1 MTLLYSRIIC
11 LFLMLGAV
19 LLPLPVTAEPVP
31 FTLSPRITPA
41 HNVWMQSPLY
51 KALAT
56 RGQLTIGV
64 TLPDYPPF
72 SILDG
77 ERLQGITADYL
88 GLLFEQHVRVVYFA
102 SRAAALEAIRRGD
115 IDMIG
120 GGTTIEAKN
129 NDLQLSVPYQLDQAV
144 LVANKDA
151 PFDSLAPATR
161 IALTPGYVAEEW
173 VTSAYPNSQLLMYA
187 SPRRA
192 LDALSLG
199 EVNAVLTDAV
209 SAHYLISVNYLI
221 NLSIQSFAP
230 VDSGGFGF
238 MLKKSD
244 HALLN
249 YINYA
254 TPKVSDEYGEMIL
267 RSWSGGRQL
276 RLGND
281 RIALSPIENRW
292 LAAHPVIPVVL
303 NNSLGALGSFDA
315 KGNPQGIGPDYL
327 ALISQRSGLEF
338 EYINAQNYA
347 ELDAALKKQ
356 TALLTPV
363 YAPSH
368 STPDNVDV
376 MLPYLRTSVIVMA
389 PATPESPPTAKDRV
403 RVHHLAELEGQRVS
417 IIEGYFIDAL
427 IRQSH
432 PNITLQTYPTLLQA
446 LRSVAEGK
454 SDVFV
459 GSDYAARFANALQL
473 NNRLELI
480 GILDDYARPVSIALQ
495 SNEPELF
502 SILDKAQ
509 LSISPEEIAEI
520 VRHWEPSHPSTEWS
534 FWRKY
539 RIWLRRLA
547 GILALATV
555 ISLIWGFYLVRQVK
569 RTRYAEQRAE
579 AANEA
584 KSLFLSTMSHEIRT
598 PLSAVIGLVD
608 LAQTHA
614 QNPDCSRHY
623 LAAAQDTAQGMLML
637 LGDVLDLNRI
647 ESGLIDST
655 PKAIALKAL
664 IENMANLMQGLAYR
678 KQLDLQTRLDDDI
691 DQWVTVDP
699 LHLKQILFNLLGN
712 AIKFT
717 HTGSVHLQASGHCD
731 ATHLHLVIE
740 VIDSGPGISVEDQ
753 KRLFR
758 PYTQVAAAQH
768 QQTVGSGLGL
778 HITQRLVQHMG
789 GSISLHS
796 RLGKGTTF
804 TVTLSLPLTKAPTT
818 VPTTAHDL
826 SPPTASCRPSPN
838 GETDILIA
846 EDHALN
852 RLVLTQKLTDLG
864 YQVTSAEDGQQAWE
878 LWQKQPYHILITDGQ
893 MPHVNGIELVRR
905 IREHESLT
913 SSPPCWIVAL
923 TANTDAAE
931 KQRYLEAGV
940 NAILLKPISHDALV
954 NILDPIA

>member
-11 LFLMLGAV
+11 LFLMLVAV
-19 LLPLPVTAEPVP
+19 LLPLPVTAEPAP

-88 GLLFEQHVRVVYFA
+88 GLLFEQHVRVVYFP
-102 SRAAALEAIRRGD
+102 SRATALEAVRRGD

-120 GGTTIEAKN
+120 GGSTIEAKN
-129 NDLQLSVPYQLDQAV
+129 NDLQLSVPYLLDQAV
-144 LVANKDA
+144 LVVNKDA
-151 PFDSLAPATR
+151 PFDSLEPATR

-432 PNITLQTYPTLLQA
+432 PTITLQTYPTLLQA

-520 VRHWEPSHPSTEWS
+520 VRHWEPSHASTEWS

-539 RIWLRRLA
+539 RQWLLRLA
-547 GILALATV
+547 GLLALISAV
-555 ISLIWGFYLVRQVK
+555 SLIWGFYLVRQVK
-569 RTRYAEQRAE
+569 RTRHAERRAD

-584 KSLFLSTMSHEIRT
+584 KSIFLATMSHEIRT
-598 PLSAVIGLVD
+598 PLSAVIGLLD
-608 LAQTHA
+608 LAQTHR
-614 QNPDCSRHY
+614 QSPDSAHAY
-623 LAAAQDTAQGMLML
+623 LSAAHDTAQGMLML
-637 LGDVLDLNRI
+637 LGDVLDLHRI
-647 ESGLIDST
+647 ESGLINSA
-655 PKAIALKAL
+655 PKTVALKPL
-664 IENMANLMQGLAYR
+664 IENMASLMQGLAYR
-678 KQLDLQTRLDDDI
+678 KQLELHTHIDDNVDT
-691 DQWVTVDP
+691 WVTVDP

-717 HTGSVHLQASGHCD
+717 HTGTVCLKATAHND
-731 ATHLHLVIE
+731 ATHLHVVID
-740 VIDSGPGISVEDQ
+740 ITDSGPGISADDQ

-758 PYTQVAAAQH
+758 PYSQVAATQH
-768 QQTVGSGLGL
+768 EHSVGSGLGL

-789 GSISLHS
+789 GTI
-796 RLGKGTTF
+796 RLRSQVGKGSTF
-804 TVTLSLPLTKAPTT
+804 TVTLTLALATPLPSSPAAPRPIQPPVAKAP
-818 VPTTAHDL
+818 VPAEALH
-826 SPPTASCRPSPN
+826 
-838 GETDILIA
+838 ILVA

-852 RLVLTQKLTDLG
+852 LLVLTQKLEDLG
-864 YQVTSAEDGQQAWE
+864 YTVTGAEDGERAWE
-878 LWQKQPYHILITDGQ
+878 LWQQHPYHVLITDGQ
-893 MPHVNGIELVRR
+893 MPRLNGIDLVKRV
-905 IREHESLT
+905 REHEQSGT
-913 SSPPCWIVAL
+913 RTPCWIVAL
-923 TANTDAAE
+923 TASTDAIE
-931 KQRYLEAGV
+931 KQRYLDAGV
-940 NAILLKPISHDALV
+940 NEVLLKPISDDALA
-954 NILDPIA
+954 NILNHIA